1 MAYGRRNF
9 VAYQRGVVGGALPP
23 NSGAGL
29 PPRQSLTNY
38 RNRAILFFVATCCYT
53 AFLYQSG
60 VCITKEDRDM
70 NTSHGRE

>member
-9 VAYQRGVVGGALPP
+9 IAYQRGVVGGAPP
-23 NSGAGL
+23 SSVAAALL

-38 RNRAILFFVATCCYT
+38 RNRAILFFVATCLYT

-60 VCITKEDRDM
+60 VC
-70 NTSHGRE
+70 NCVFLVWACN